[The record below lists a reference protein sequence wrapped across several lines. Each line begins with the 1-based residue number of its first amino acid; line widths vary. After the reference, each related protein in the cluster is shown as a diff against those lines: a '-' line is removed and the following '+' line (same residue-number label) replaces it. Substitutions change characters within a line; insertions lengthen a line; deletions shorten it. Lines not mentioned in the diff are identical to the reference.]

1 LGRGFEGKRGGH
13 GGTDWC
19 MPQRMFLV
27 VFCNRKRADIDAAA
41 YSADAVAMET
51 LAAAQPGFLSFK
63 SYTSDDGEVVAIS
76 EWADEASARGWG
88 RHAEHVQVQSRGRS
102 GYYES
107 YTLFACDS
115 PRVHRFGK
123 D

>member
-1 LGRGFEGKRGGH
+1 
-13 GGTDWC
+13 
-19 MPQRMFLV
+19 MFLV
-27 VFCNRKRADIDAAA
+27 VFRNRKRADIDAAA
-41 YSADAVAMET
+41 YSADAAAMES

-63 SYTSDDGEVVAIS
+63 GYTSEDGEVVAIS
-76 EWADEASARGWG
+76 EWQDEASARGWG
-88 RHAEHVQVQSRGRS
+88 RHAEHALVQGRGRS

-115 PRVHRFGK
+115 PRIHRFER